1 MPTGTE
7 TIFIVHEVPKDRHG
21 DPLLDSETVPDD
33 QVDGCITWPRTST
46 EEGRGEV
53 ILEGLNVF
61 LPPDSPLPGPKDQI
75 RARAVLWDVDGAAG
89 TYLKNGVEKGTLVAL
104 KKVGT

>member
-7 TIFIVHEVPKDRHG
+7 TVFILPEQPRDRHG
-21 DPLLDSETVPDD
+21 DPTGDPLAEI
-33 QVDGCITWPRTST
+33 QVDGAITWPRTSV

-53 ILEGLNVF
+53 IIAGLNVF
-61 LPPDSPLPGPKDQI
+61 LPPDSPKPGPKDRM
-75 RARAVLWDVDGAAG
+75 RARDTVYEVDGEPG
-89 TYLKNGVEKGTLVAL
+89 VYLKGGAEKGTLVNL